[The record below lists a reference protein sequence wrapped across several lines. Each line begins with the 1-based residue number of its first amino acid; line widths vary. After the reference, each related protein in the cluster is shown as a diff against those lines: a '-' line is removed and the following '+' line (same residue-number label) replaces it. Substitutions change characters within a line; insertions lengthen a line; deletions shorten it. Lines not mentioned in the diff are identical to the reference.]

1 MKLKILATTL
11 AAAAPALADTF
22 SQNAALHDKNPMITK
37 YANCQISCATAVVVC
52 YAAAEKGWVTKCYGA
67 PPKIKACDQSFKEC
81 QSVCTAAIRFES
93 KYWRKEGM
101 MLVRSVAA
109 SITGVRVG
117 LLMSYE
123 IALSPYFC
131 PRRIEMSGSQPPV
144 IL

>member
-1 MKLKILATTL
+1 MKLKIRRLAV
-11 AAAAPALADTF
+11 ADTF
-22 SQNAALHDKNPMITK
+22 SQNAALHDKKPIITK
-37 YANCQISCATAVVVC
+37 YANCQINCVTAVFVC

-81 QSVCTAAIRFES
+81 QS
-93 KYWRKEGM
+93 

-109 SITGVRVG
+109 SITGVRAE

-123 IALSPYFC
+123 IVLSPYFC
-131 PRRIEMSGSQPPV
+131 PRRIETYGSRPQV